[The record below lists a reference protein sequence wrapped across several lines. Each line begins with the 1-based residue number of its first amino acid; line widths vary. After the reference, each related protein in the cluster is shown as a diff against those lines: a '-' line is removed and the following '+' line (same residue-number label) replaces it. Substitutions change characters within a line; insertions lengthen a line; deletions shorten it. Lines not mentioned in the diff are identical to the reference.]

1 MRNEL
6 ANTGKL
12 LADEHVQDAGAT
24 ESGAQEHLG
33 AAGRVGLGHAPD
45 NGGVVTIGTLP
56 HGGQRRLSLI
66 GGHHTDHLALVGHL
80 HHVVA
85 EHLAGAQHGVLHGN
99 GILVHGDSSP
109 PGSS

>member
-45 NGGVVTIGTLP
+45 NGGVVTIAANAASASSAATTQTILP
-56 HGGQRRLSLI
+56 SLATCI
-66 GGHHTDHLALVGHL
+66 T
-80 HHVVA
+80 
-85 EHLAGAQHGVLHGN
+85 
-99 GILVHGDSSP
+99 S
-109 PGSS
+109 